1 MYTKD
6 SRIESE
12 TPRKENEVAYGQF
25 LSYYIPIFVLRFCQ
39 NPVGQIV
46 ELSETKIEFVFM
58 IESIFLTKLAI
69 L

>member
-1 MYTKD
+1 M
-6 SRIESE
+6 
-12 TPRKENEVAYGQF
+12 VHF
-25 LSYYIPIFVLRFCQ
+25 LSYYVPILELRFCQ

-46 ELSETKIEFVFM
+46 ELSETKIEFVFI

>member
-1 MYTKD
+1 M
-6 SRIESE
+6 
-12 TPRKENEVAYGQF
+12 VHF
-25 LSYYIPIFVLRFCQ
+25 LSYYISIFDLRFCQ
-39 NPVGQIV
+39 NPLGQIV

>member
-1 MYTKD
+1 MLMANFYHT
-6 SRIESE
+6 
-12 TPRKENEVAYGQF
+12 
-25 LSYYIPIFVLRFCQ
+25 IPIFVLRFCQ

>member
-1 MYTKD
+1 M
-6 SRIESE
+6 
-12 TPRKENEVAYGQF
+12 VHF
-25 LSYYIPIFVLRFCQ
+25 LSYYVPIFELRFWQ

-46 ELSETKIEFVFM
+46 ELSETKIEFVFI